1 MCILR
6 GSFQLPSSLMWPV
19 LESWSLRSSQTTE
32 HLSSE
37 LKVKVCPISLV
48 IFVSKKKKASNC
60 LQYVIGICVTN
71 THVRWPM
78 YLYINPVERNDWV
91 TVLQDCTRGR
101 HPRSTIS
108 PSSPLTPEYQGYLEL
123 RGLRSKLYTVVA
135 SDKVYLYKNI
145 EVRTL
150 CECVTLEMKCNK
162 HIS

>member
-1 MCILR
+1 MC
-6 GSFQLPSSLMWPV
+6 
-19 LESWSLRSSQTTE
+19 
-32 HLSSE
+32 
-37 LKVKVCPISLV
+37 
-48 IFVSKKKKASNC
+48 
-60 LQYVIGICVTN
+60 ICVTK
-71 THVRWPM
+71 TCALVHVF
-78 YLYINPVERNDWV
+78 LHHLGERNDWV

-150 CECVTLEMKCNK
+150 SV
-162 HIS
+162 